1 MFNKVA
7 DLAMECIYMV
17 MIIMI
22 SVAGVLAVGL

>member
-1 MFNKVA
+1 MFNKFA
-7 DLAMECIYMV
+7 DLAMECLYMV

>member
-1 MFNKVA
+1 MFNKAA

-22 SVAGVLAVGL
+22 SVAGVLAVGF